1 MNRLCAWASLLVGAF
16 SLAISPPAAQG
27 RRARRVYESQR
38 EAKRLLGRAEAYPAE
53 EFFEQ
58 VWLNKESLEEEY
70 PDEEELAEIKARA
83 NMPTTPQGRRVLAER
98 LQPLE
103 KEVEGLRQEIVG
115 IKEAQLGKSK
125 LNESVNNPQRSSPN
139 CHGLTELAN
148 EAISGPLNQSC
159 PKTIEVIASRTTKKF
174 DVSVSSDQIR
184 LTKGTNTLY
193 IDFRSVQDGQP
204 TDPGE
209 VSAEATM
216 STRLLAVARVD
227 RLAVGRYCAHVNFPL
242 PGYWLIT
249 VKHGGSQDSGT
260 IKFFGSVD

>member
-1 MNRLCAWASLLVGAF
+1 MNRFCAWASLLVGAF
-16 SLAISPPAAQG
+16 SLAISPPAASQG
-27 RRARRVYESQR
+27 IQPGDSITGGQSSYMKGIQQR
-38 EAKRLLGRAEAYPAE
+38 LRKA
-53 EFFEQ
+53 
-58 VWLNKESLEEEY
+58 
-70 PDEEELAEIKARA
+70 EEELAEIKARA

-139 CHGLTELAN
+139 CRDLTEGTN

-242 PGYWLIT
+242 PGYWLIS

-260 IKFFGSVD
+260 IKFFESVD

>member
-16 SLAISPPAAQG
+16 SLAISPPAASQG
-27 RRARRVYESQR
+27 IQPGDSITGGQSSYMKGIQQR
-38 EAKRLLGRAEAYPAE
+38 LRKAE
-53 EFFEQ
+53 Q
-58 VWLNKESLEEEY
+58 Q
-70 PDEEELAEIKARA
+70 LAAIKAQA
-83 NMPTTPQGRRVLAER
+83 NLPTTPQGRRVLAER

-103 KEVEGLRQEIVG
+103 KEVEGLKQDVVA
-115 IKEAQLGKSK
+115 IKEAQRRK
-125 LNESVNNPQRSSPN
+125 LNKSVNNPERASSN
-139 CHGLTELAN
+139 CRDLIEVEN
-148 EAISGPLNQSC
+148 EVISGRLTNQSC

-242 PGYWLIT
+242 PGYWLIS

-260 IKFFGSVD
+260 IKFFESVD